1 MKATEKRLLEEAT
14 RKQDEHDRQTTAIQ
28 RAKMDA
34 QSQYDAFLADSQ
46 RRNDEL
52 YKKGTRTSVL
62 SNKSAN
68 EGDITSADK
77 ETCNYCNRKKKVHNT
92 VDIHV

>member
-52 YKKGTRTSVL
+52 YKKVQELQSYQTNLQMKVTSLQRTRRPVTIVTE
-62 SNKSAN
+62 KRRCT
-68 EGDITSADK
+68 IQ
-77 ETCNYCNRKKKVHNT
+77 
-92 VDIHV
+92 